1 MKKTAKNKFTFF
13 LSLSSLFLFSLFLL
27 FMPSRNI
34 IFSLSEDKEDN
45 AVRELNF
52 SLPTPASYPK
62 KTQTTSLFPEISAK
76 SYIVLDSKSDAVLLF
91 KNKNMKLKIA
101 SLTKLMTALTALD
114 IFRDDEILEVKRNFN
129 EGAVIGLLKG
139 DKLFFKDLLL
149 SLLIPSANDAAQT
162 LADNSKEDFVKLMNK
177 KARALHLKNTLFT
190 NPQGFDD
197 GKNESTVEDMA
208 RLGQYALQF
217 PKIKKIVNMKN
228 ANIKNADGTKTYEF
242 SNVNQLLF
250 SNPFVHGIKT
260 GFTEEAG
267 ECLISLFEKDGH
279 EVIIV
284 VLKSEDRFGDTEKLA
299 DYAFSN
305 FIWVKPLEQNL

>member
-1 MKKTAKNKFTFF
+1 M
-13 LSLSSLFLFSLFLL
+13 
-27 FMPSRNI
+27 
-34 IFSLSEDKEDN
+34 
-45 AVRELNF
+45 
-52 SLPTPASYPK
+52 YPK
-62 KTQTTSLFPEISAK
+62 KNPTASLSPEITAK

-149 SLLIPSANDAAQT
+149 ALLIPSANDAAQA
-162 LADNSKEDFVKLMNK
+162 LADNSKADFVKLMNK

-217 PKIKKIVNMKN
+217 PKIKEIVNMKN
-228 ANIKNADGTKTYEF
+228 ASIKNVDGTKTYEF

-279 EVIIV
+279 AVIIV

-299 DYAFSN
+299 NYAFSN